1 MQKKKHC
8 LNCQNNKDS
17 CWQKVETV
25 WEQIPLRLH
34 KVIGCNDLSH
44 RIHKVKHKNK
54 NLQKEM
60 QEGKEKKKKEEQKK
74 KQKKFKRRKCALNK
88 KLKF

>member
-25 WEQIPLRLH
+25 WVQIHPRLH
-34 KVIGCNDLSH
+34 KAIDCNGLY
-44 RIHKVKHKNK
+44 RRTHKVKHKNK

-60 QEGKEKKKKEEQKK
+60 QEGKERRRKKKNKKEQKRTKEE
-74 KQKKFKRRKCALNK
+74 NVHE
-88 KLKF
+88 